1 MNSDT
6 QKSNGI
12 ILKGIG
18 GFYYV
23 KTADGVFESKP
34 KGIFRLRG
42 IKPIA
47 GDMVSLEKYG
57 EEYVIAEISERRN
70 AFIRPPVANV
80 DNMLLVVSTVDPKPN
95 ILVLDKLLAIACRK
109 AIKPVIALTK
119 TDIAQSVEFA
129 RLYKNAGFEVIDI
142 KADLENA
149 SRAIETICSGKLTV
163 LSGNSGVGKSTLLNA
178 LCKNLLLETGEISKK
193 LGRGKHTTRA
203 VELYEY
209 CGGYIADTPGFSD
222 VDFEGAEHFEKEE
235 LCAAFPDIEKY
246 AKGCYFTGCSH
257 TVEKGC
263 EVLNA
268 LRDGKIEKSRHESYV
283 AMYRQASEQSKY

>member
-119 TDIAQSVEFA
+119 TDIAQSVE
-129 RLYKNAGFEVIDI
+129 
-142 KADLENA
+142 
-149 SRAIETICSGKLTV
+149 
-163 LSGNSGVGKSTLLNA
+163 
-178 LCKNLLLETGEISKK
+178 
-193 LGRGKHTTRA
+193 
-203 VELYEY
+203 
-209 CGGYIADTPGFSD
+209 
-222 VDFEGAEHFEKEE
+222 
-235 LCAAFPDIEKY
+235 
-246 AKGCYFTGCSH
+246 
-257 TVEKGC
+257 
-263 EVLNA
+263 
-268 LRDGKIEKSRHESYV
+268 
-283 AMYRQASEQSKY
+283 